1 MIILFDGVCNLC
13 NGVVKFITKRDSNK
27 KFSFLSLQSADGKK
41 LLNQFN
47 INTLTTDSIVYIKN
61 NQAFIKSRAAIEIAN
76 DLGGIY
82 LFLMIFK
89 IFPTKINDYF
99 YDFVAKNRYKFFGK
113 NVNTSSRRSRIGIV
127 QSLLQV

>member
-13 NGVVKFITKRDSNK
+13 NGVVKFITKRDPNK
-27 KFSFLSLQSADGKK
+27 KFSFLSLQSSEGKK
-41 LLNQFN
+41 LLNLFN
-47 INTLTTDSIVYIKN
+47 INALETDSIVYVKN
-61 NQAFIKSRAAIEIAN
+61 NQAFIKSKAALEIAK
-76 DLGGIY
+76 DMGGIY

-113 NVNTSSRRSRIGIV
+113 NDSCEIDFGRK
-127 QSLLQV
+127 

>member
-13 NGVVKFITKRDSNK
+13 NGVVKFITKRDPNK
-27 KFSFLSLQSADGKK
+27 KFSFLSLQSADGEK

-47 INTLTTDSIVYIKN
+47 INALETDSIVYVKN
-61 NQAFIKSRAAIEIAN
+61 NQAFIKSKAALEIAK
-76 DLGGIY
+76 DMGGIY

-113 NVNTSSRRSRIGIV
+113 NDNCEIDFLGK
-127 QSLLQV
+127 